1 MIRAEQLLIE
11 HLPESQATT
20 LLHYDFKLDN
30 SMIDGDGR
38 LVAVFDW
45 DMATRGD
52 PLVDL
57 GTLLA
62 YWADPDAP
70 TYPVFG
76 ERAVTLAPYLAK
88 AAVAERYG
96 AATGFDTS
104 DVAYYEGL
112 ALYRIAVIIEQ
123 IYARFAAGQ
132 TADPRFARF
141 EPLAP
146 ILAAAAVDVLATL

>member
-1 MIRAEQLLIE
+1 MIWAGPKVLSIVR
-11 HLPESQATT
+11 SQATAI
-20 LLHYDFKLDN
+20 LHNDYKLDN
-30 SMIDGDGR
+30 TMLGDDGE

-62 YWADPDAP
+62 YWADPSDP
-70 TYPVFG
+70 TFRIFG
-76 ERAVTLAPYLAK
+76 DIAVSP
-88 AAVAERYG
+88 AADFPKSQVVERY
-96 AATGFDTS
+96 AAITGFDIGRI
-104 DVAYYEGL
+104 DYYEGL

-123 IYARFAAGQ
+123 IYARYVAGQ
-132 TADPRFARF
+132 TSDERFARF

-146 ILAAAAVDVLATL
+146 LLARAALEKLEK